1 MSTGLLWLLVA
12 SGFGAVA
19 ARRPAVAAVLVT
31 SQTLLL
37 GAGALAMA
45 PGRSGEFA
53 VAAALLM
60 LKAVLVTAIVAVAIR
75 RSRESR
81 PHAGESG
88 LLVRLGAA
96 VVLVLVMV
104 ALVPEYGLESVAA
117 ERGAT
122 ALIATALALVLVRR
136 PILFAVLAFLIA
148 ENGIAVAA
156 VSVEGALP
164 LIVEAGIAF
173 DLVLLI
179 GVAAIFQRRILAAF
193 GTTDSS
199 VMQGGA
205 RG

>member
-53 VAAALLM
+53 VAAGLLM

-75 RSRESR
+75 RSREAR
-81 PHAGESG
+81 PHADESG

-156 VSVEGALP
+156 VSVSGALP

>member
-1 MSTGLLWLLVA
+1 MSAGLLWLLVA
-12 SGFGAVA
+12 CGFGAVA

-31 SQTLLL
+31 SQTLLV
-37 GAGALAMA
+37 GAGTLAMA

-53 VAAALLM
+53 LAAALLM
-60 LKAVLVTAIVAVAIR
+60 LKAVLVTAIVALAIA

-81 PHAGESG
+81 PHADESG
-88 LLVRLGAA
+88 LLVRLGAT
-96 VVLVLVMV
+96 VVLVLVLV

-117 ERGAT
+117 ERAAT
-122 ALIATALALVLVRR
+122 ALVATALALVLVRR

-148 ENGIAVAA
+148 ENGIAAAA
-156 VSVEGALP
+156 VSVSGALP

-179 GVAAIFQRRILAAF
+179 GVAAIFQRRILTAF

-199 VMQGGA
+199 AMQGGA